1 MRPKLRVIA
10 GRPLSVE
17 QQGAV
22 LRDAFTLQRS
32 EEAGDDLVDA
42 ANQVLRAMG
51 FVFLGLFAVTL
62 LFVAVAVVLSIGGGS

>member
-22 LRDAFTLQRS
+22 LRDAFTLQRN
-32 EEAGDDLVDA
+32 EEAGDDLIDA

-51 FVFLGLFAVTL
+51 FVFLGLFAMTL
-62 LFVAVAVVLSIGGGS
+62 LFVAVAVVLAIGGGS